1 MFPPLVQSRG
11 ASYNRPMGL
20 PPVDFSNPDD
30 VFGVSI
36 FTFFF
41 LAVVV
46 FGYLVFKF
54 MTQTGVKVKKGE
66 RVMVWAALA
75 GSILVLVYAVLA
87 FLFKLII

>member
-1 MFPPLVQSRG
+1 VQSG
-11 ASYNRPMGL
+11 AASYNRRMGL

-36 FTFFF
+36 FSFFF

-46 FGYLVFKF
+46 FGFLVFKF
-54 MTQTGVKVKKGE
+54 MTQTGMKIKKGE

-75 GSILVLVYAVLA
+75 GSVLVLVYAVMA
-87 FLFKLII
+87 FLLKLII

>member
-1 MFPPLVQSRG
+1 VQSAG
-11 ASYNRPMGL
+11 ASYNRRMGL

-30 VFGVSI
+30 MFGVSI

-41 LAVVV
+41 LAVVA
-46 FGYLVFKF
+46 FGFICYKF
-54 MTQTGVKVKKGE
+54 MTQTGDTPKKGE

-75 GSILVLVYAVLA
+75 GSVLVLLYAVLA